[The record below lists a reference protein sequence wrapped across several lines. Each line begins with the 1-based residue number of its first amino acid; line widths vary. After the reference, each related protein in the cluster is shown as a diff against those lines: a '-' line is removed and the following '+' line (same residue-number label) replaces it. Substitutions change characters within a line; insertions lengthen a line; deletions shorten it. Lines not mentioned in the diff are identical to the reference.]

1 MSNFCSPK
9 VSSGPSA
16 GSRPHSEHN
25 DISDETLNAFYE
37 TADHVSKG
45 DTVDETLASA
55 VEFATA
61 LVSCDECSTYV
72 RQGSQL
78 LPWVWKHAKRGSW
91 EPATLSV
98 DHGWAAALATHRV
111 PIAVEE
117 DSGEVSSFRLFEDW
131 STNPGETFVC
141 LPMMSRSHLMGAI
154 ALHHWRPRPY
164 HRHELK
170 LLSSIAYLV
179 GTDLAIAR
187 LEKEN
192 AELVLELETRK
203 LVERGPDH
211 QRREWGM
218 SGHEA
223 ELALERQRQPKRR
236 PPKEIS
242 EAILWGAEVKQKVV
256 PME

>member
-1 MSNFCSPK
+1 MSNFSSTQ
-9 VSSGPSA
+9 VSTTPGA
-16 GSRPHSEHN
+16 GSTPHPQLN
-25 DISDETLNAFYE
+25 RMSDEILNAFYE

-61 LVSCDECSTYV
+61 LVGCDECSTYV

-78 LPWVWKHAKRGSW
+78 VPWVWKHARRGSW
-91 EPATLSV
+91 EPAALSL
-98 DHGWAAALATHRV
+98 DHGLAAALAAHRE

-117 DSGEVSSFRLFEDW
+117 DSEKGSSFRIFEEW

-141 LPMMSRSHLMGAI
+141 VPLMSRSQLMGAI
-154 ALHHWRPRPY
+154 ALHHWRPRPFS
-164 HRHELK
+164 RHELK

-187 LEKEN
+187 LENEN

-203 LVERGPDH
+203 LAERGTDD

-218 SGHEA
+218 SDDEA
-223 ELALERQRQPKRR
+223 ELALERQRLQKRR
-236 PPKEIS
+236 PLKEVS
-242 EAILWGAEVKQKVV
+242 DAILLGADIKQKVV

>member
-1 MSNFCSPK
+1 M
-9 VSSGPSA
+9 
-16 GSRPHSEHN
+16 
-25 DISDETLNAFYE
+25 SDEALNAFYE

-55 VEFATA
+55 VQFATA

-78 LPWVWKHAKRGSW
+78 VPWVWKHAKSGSW

-98 DHGWAAALATHRV
+98 DHGLAAALAAIRV

-117 DSGEVSSFRLFEDW
+117 DAEEGFSFRVFDDW

-141 LPMMSRSHLMGAI
+141 VPLMSRSQLMGAI

-164 HRHELK
+164 NRHELK

-179 GTDLAIAR
+179 GTDLRIAR
-187 LEKEN
+187 LENEN

-203 LVERGPDH
+203 LVGRGTEN
-211 QRREWGM
+211 QRREWRM
-218 SGHEA
+218 SDREA
-223 ELALERQRQPKRR
+223 ELALERQPA
-236 PPKEIS
+236 E
-242 EAILWGAEVKQKVV
+242 EATPERDF
-256 PME
+256 